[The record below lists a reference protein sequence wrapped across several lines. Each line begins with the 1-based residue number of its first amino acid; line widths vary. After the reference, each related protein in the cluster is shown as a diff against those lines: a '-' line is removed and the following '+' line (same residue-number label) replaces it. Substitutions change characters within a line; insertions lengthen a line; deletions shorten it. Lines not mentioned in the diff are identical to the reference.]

1 MFKKPQFH
9 LNREEQYNTLI
20 FVSLNQIFAL
30 NYEKESLQVIYEFA
44 TRLVSQP
51 NYFISNMKQDVF
63 LVASEH
69 DGFWVNLNERID
81 VDLNDLYNISHIVC
95 LLYDYEE
102 ECFYIFSNKEGESMG
117 IFICKF
123 YVN

>member
-1 MFKKPQFH
+1 M
-9 LNREEQYNTLI
+9 N
-20 FVSLNQIFAL
+20 
-30 NYEKESLQVIYEFA
+30 
-44 TRLVSQP
+44 
-51 NYFISNMKQDVF
+51 QDVF

-95 LLYDYEE
+95 LLFDYEE
-102 ECFYIFSNKEGESMG
+102 GSFYIFSNKQGESLSN
-117 IFICKF
+117 FICKF